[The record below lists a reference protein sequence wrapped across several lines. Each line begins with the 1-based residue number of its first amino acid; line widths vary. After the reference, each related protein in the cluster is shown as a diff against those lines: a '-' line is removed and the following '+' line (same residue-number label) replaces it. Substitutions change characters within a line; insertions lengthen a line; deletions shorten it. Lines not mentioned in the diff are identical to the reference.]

1 MPAFVAYYR
10 ISKPKRDRRT
20 GEPVPTDFGM
30 EAQRAAVAAY
40 LAAEGGDLVAE
51 FTEYETGR
59 KTDKQRPQLAAALDA
74 CRQRRARLVVAKL
87 DRLGRDNAFL
97 AALLASKQRPVFVDM
112 PGADLTMLQL
122 LAVFAEY
129 ERRMIGQRTREALAR
144 VKASGVQLGNPNP
157 LPALERA
164 WEVTR
169 RAARPTRERVRP
181 TAQRMRAEGMTLREI
196 AAELNALQVPT
207 ATEGARWYASTVRN
221 LLASPTPL
229 PYAAGIQEADA

>member
-20 GEPVPTDFGM
+20 GALVPTDFGM
-30 EAQRAAVAAY
+30 EAQRTAVARY
-40 LAAEGGDLVAE
+40 LDAQGGALHAA

-59 KTDKQRPQLAAALDA
+59 KTDKERPQLAAALEA
-74 CRQRRARLVVAKL
+74 CRRERATLIVAKL

-97 AALLASKQRPVFVDM
+97 AAILAAKRRPVFVDM
-112 PGADLTMLQL
+112 PDADLVQLQL

-144 VKASGVQLGNPNP
+144 VRASGVPLGSPDP
-157 LPALERA
+157 RKGLERA
-164 WEVTR
+164 WAATR
-169 RAARPTRERVRP
+169 GAAAPTRARVRP
-181 TAQRMRAEGMTLREI
+181 TVIRMRDEGRSLRAI

-207 ATEGARWYASTVRN
+207 AKGGHWHASTVRN
-221 LLASPTPL
+221 LLAESAPVR
-229 PYAAGIQEADA
+229 